1 MSPISDVR
9 PIEKP
14 AATAKPHATPVVNP
28 NRIFQTINAFQQ
40 TAALR
45 AAVEL
50 DVFTA
55 IAEGLRTA
63 PEIAQRAHA
72 AERGIRILC
81 DYLVILGLLTK
92 SDGRYGLAEDSAIFL
107 DRRSPAYMGTMVR
120 FLNAPQTMDAYRD
133 LTAAV
138 RKGGTVMSGRGTVD
152 AEDPIWVEFARSMAP
167 LMYMPARRIAE
178 LVGGEAGQKMK
189 VLDIAAGHGLFG
201 IAIAR
206 RNLQAQIVAL
216 DWKPVLE
223 VALENA
229 RKEGVDPR
237 YSTLPGN
244 AFDIEFG
251 EGYDL
256 VLLTNFLHHFSP
268 HACEELLR
276 KVHAALAPG
285 GRVVLLEFV
294 PNHDRVT
301 PPDSAF
307 FSIIMLGTTPDGD
320 AYTFAEFRQMLGN
333 AGFGSADL
341 IRLEQMPESVIIAA
355 K

>member
-1 MSPISDVR
+1 MSQISDVR
-9 PIEKP
+9 PMEKAGATPQVHAAP
-14 AATAKPHATPVVNP
+14 AANP
-28 NRIFQTINAFQQ
+28 NRIFQSINAFQQ
-40 TAALR
+40 TGALR
-45 AAVEL
+45 AAIEL

-55 IAEGLRTA
+55 IAEGLRTVA
-63 PEIAQRAHA
+63 EIAQRAHA
-72 AERGIRILC
+72 VERGIRILC

-92 SDGRYGLAEDSAIFL
+92 NQGRYGLAEDSAIFL

-120 FLNAPQTMDAYRD
+120 FLNAPEIMDAYRD

-138 RKGGTVMSGRGTVD
+138 RKGGTVMSEKGTVD

-178 LVGGEAGQKMK
+178 LVGADAGQKMK

-206 RNLQAQIVAL
+206 RNPRAQIVAL

-229 RKEGVDPR
+229 RKDAVEAR
-237 YSTLPGN
+237 YSTLPGS
-244 AFDIEFG
+244 AFEVEFG
-251 EGYDL
+251 SGYDL
-256 VLLTNFLHHFSP
+256 VLLTNFLHHFNP
-268 HACEELLR
+268 RTCEGLLR
-276 KVHAALAPG
+276 KAHAALAPG

-294 PNHDRVT
+294 PNDDRVT
-301 PPDSAF
+301 PPESAF
-307 FSIIMLGTTPDGD
+307 FSMIMLGTTPDGD
-320 AYTFAEFRQMLGN
+320 AYTLAEFERMLGN
-333 AGFGSADL
+333 AGFGHADL
-341 IRLEQMPESVIIAA
+341 VPLEGMPESVIIAT